1 MQQRRGTSEQW
12 TLADPTLGPGE
23 IGFET
28 DTNQFKIGDG
38 VNSWAD
44 LTYFVNLDGLGEQL
58 EDYIPIEE
66 KGEPDGVATLD
77 ATGQVPAEQLG
88 NATVDLS
95 DYATEEY
102 VDGLAAN
109 YEVAGAAAQALSDAE
124 DYADGLAANYD
135 AAGSATTAESNA
147 NSYTDDLIG
156 DATVDGTSGNTVTDR
171 ISTAVS
177 DLVSSAPEALDT
189 LNELAAALGDD
200 ENFSTTIT
208 KAIADKAD
216 SSHTHGLA
224 DLTDFDVDTPVEN
237 QVLKFDGTAWINAAA
252 GGGIQASEEP
262 PTDTEAFP
270 LWFNTTTGRA
280 YIYYDDFWVELT
292 PSISGPQ
299 GEKGRFTVSE
309 TAPENPVAGDGWFN
323 SSTAKLFVYYDSFWV
338 EATSNLVGPAGPSG
352 VVAVTSPITNS
363 GTSTSA
369 NIGIDLSN
377 IAPIS
382 NPTFTGTITGAPA
395 APTAATSASRLG
407 FIGLP
412 QTILSSGGLTLSEA
426 HSGNHIYVTGSGQ
439 TITIPAN
446 SSVPFEIG
454 TTIVVINDNV
464 TSSIAITSDTLRLA
478 GGTTTGTRSL
488 AVYGMATLVKVTAT
502 SWVAS
507 GNGLT

>member
-1 MQQRRGTSEQW
+1 MAIRMQQRRGTSEQW
-12 TLADPTLGPGE
+12 ALANPILAEGE

-28 DTNQFKIGDG
+28 DENQFKLGDG
-38 VNSWAD
+38 VNRWDD
-44 LTYFVNLDGLGEQL
+44 LAYFVNLDGLGEQL

-135 AAGSATTAESNA
+135 VAGAAAAAQEAAEDYADGLAVNYDAAGSATTAESNA

-200 ENFSTTIT
+200 ENFATTVT
-208 KAIADKAD
+208 NAIAGKAD
-216 SSHTHGLA
+216 SSHTHGIE

-338 EATSNLVGPAGPSG
+338 EATSNLVGPTGPSG

-369 NIGIDLSN
+369 TLGIDQSALAINMSQVATTVSDKSSSYTLVSADEN
-377 IAPIS
+377 TYIRS
-382 NPTFTGTITGAPA
+382 TGSAITITVPDVLANGESVNFIQAGAGQITFA
-395 APTAATSASRLG
+395 GSE
-407 FIGLP
+407 I
-412 QTILSSGGLTLSEA
+412 TINSVDAKLKTNKQFSGA
-426 HSGNHIYVTGSGQ
+426 
-439 TITIPAN
+439 TITK
-446 SSVPFEIG
+446 
-454 TTIVVINDNV
+454 
-464 TSSIAITSDTLRLA
+464 L
-478 GGTTTGTRSL
+478 GG
-488 AVYGMATLVKVTAT
+488 AYYLVGDLGA
-502 SWVAS
+502 
-507 GNGLT
+507 